1 MPDTGHHLAVL
12 PVKACNSIFMEK
24 MVEED
29 GSTFETVYALIKRR
43 DAIYDETGEDPLADN
58 FGTYIKAAGMLRD
71 QIDPADRPSMRE
83 IDPDEVFGDG

>member
-1 MPDTGHHLAVL
+1 MSDDPLLA
-12 PVKACNSIFMEK
+12 EK
-24 MVEED
+24 RRA
-29 GSTFETVYALIKRR
+29 FETVYALIKRR